1 MNKKVAIVIVLY
13 ESIVEDYS
21 AFKKDGIQLILID
34 NTPDRK
40 LNLSGLKLTY
50 IPLLK
55 NYGIAKAQNIG
66 ISKAKEL
73 GCDYVIF
80 FDQDSTVTESFVD
93 NLLHEYVKVQERNS
107 RIAIMGPIIV
117 NKDSNE
123 EYISFLSNTRRSTDE
138 LLNCNDIISSGSI
151 ISIQILDNIGYL
163 DESLFIDYVDFELC
177 WRAIAK
183 GYCCC
188 RNYNVKLL
196 HKIGSDKKVLG
207 RITSISSPSR
217 FYYQYRNYLILC
229 KRDYVPLSWKLKKIV
244 NLSYRFFVYPIV
256 LEKGR
261 IYLKYMLQGIKDGIR
276 W

>member
-123 EYISFLSNTRRSTDE
+123 EYISFLSNTRRS
-138 LLNCNDIISSGSI
+138 N
-151 ISIQILDNIGYL
+151 
-163 DESLFIDYVDFELC
+163 
-177 WRAIAK
+177 R
-183 GYCCC
+183 
-188 RNYNVKLL
+188 
-196 HKIGSDKKVLG
+196 
-207 RITSISSPSR
+207 RIT
-217 FYYQYRNYLILC
+217 L
-229 KRDYVPLSWKLKKIV
+229 
-244 NLSYRFFVYPIV
+244 
-256 LEKGR
+256 
-261 IYLKYMLQGIKDGIR
+261 LQ
-276 W
+276 